1 MGNELKK
8 VNEILKEYHQEHL
21 LNFYDELTYEEKEN
35 LVEEILTTDFSK
47 VNTYYNESLSAT
59 YISSERKSPI
69 PYVSKANLSASEVNE
84 YCKLGESILAKEQLA
99 VITLAGGQGTRLG
112 YKGPKGTYEIDVPP
126 KKS

>member
-47 VNTYYNESLSAT
+47 VNTYYN
-59 YISSERKSPI
+59 
-69 PYVSKANLSASEVNE
+69 
-84 YCKLGESILAKEQLA
+84 
-99 VITLAGGQGTRLG
+99 
-112 YKGPKGTYEIDVPP
+112 
-126 KKS
+126 